1 MSKLRLSFLH
11 KLGGTVAIG
20 DILTDSNKTFST
32 KENDMTVLMASII
45 VKDKSEAG
53 VFINSFA
60 PRINTGEQPLHDDF
74 PVVVKLG
81 SSQQFGAVHACSIW
95 KWEIKGKIKSWRPDI
110 DALIKLQDDHDQA
123 IPTFSESLRNNR
135 PVFEEKLKKVEII
148 TDAAKISECFN
159 DDKQEGD
166 KMNAKLNGYTQ
177 DMKDLNVAPEVGM
190 KCNILHHLNLE
201 EATFIAVT
209 DRFLILKNIDGVERM
224 RLTDNIN
231 ESIFPEHSGEDV
243 EQEAANKKQ
252 LDTFPPALRNA
263 GYFVQVDMIK
273 FMQDEGML
281 AEVLLPL
288 K

>member
-1 MSKLRLSFLH
+1 MNKLRLSFLH

-20 DILTDSNKTFST
+20 DILTDSNKTLST

-60 PRINTGEQPLHDDF
+60 PRINTGEQPMPDDF
-74 PVVVKLG
+74 PVVVSLG
-81 SSQQFGAVHACSIW
+81 YSKHFGAVHACGIW
-95 KWEIKGKIKSWRPDI
+95 KWEIKGKIKSWSPCMES
-110 DALIKLQDDHDQA
+110 LIELQDEHD
-123 IPTFSESLRNNR
+123 
-135 PVFEEKLKKVEII
+135 KLLTTKTREII

-159 DDKQEGD
+159 DDEQESD
-166 KMNAKLNGYTQ
+166 KMNAKLTGYTQ
-177 DMKDLNVAPEVGM
+177 DMKDLYVAPKVGM
-190 KCNILHHLNLE
+190 TCKILHQCNLE

-243 EQEAANKKQ
+243 EQDTANKKQ

-263 GYFVQVDMIK
+263 GYYVQVDMIK

>member
-11 KLGGTVAIG
+11 SLGGSVEIG
-20 DILTDSNKTFST
+20 DVISRSAST
-32 KENDMTVLMASII
+32 NLDTSRLVSHKYRDLLNATYIKNNNVIMGDNEVLII
-45 VKDKSEAG
+45 
-53 VFINSFA
+53 SFA
-60 PRINTGEQPLHDDF
+60 PRVNKGEQNSPSL
-74 PVVVKLG
+74 PVLI
-81 SSQQFGAVHACSIW
+81 Q
-95 KWEIKGKIKSWRPDI
+95 IKGDNLWIPNI
-110 DALIKLQDDHDQA
+110 DALIKLQDEHDKA
-123 IPTFSESLRNNR
+123 MPTFSEALRNNR
-135 PVFEEKLKKVEII
+135 PVFEEKLKKVEVI

-159 DDKQEGD
+159 DDKQGSD
-166 KMNAKLNGYTQ
+166 KMNAKLTGYTQ

-190 KCNILHHLNLE
+190 TCKILHHLNLE

-243 EQEAANKKQ
+243 EQDTANKKQ

-263 GYFVQVDMIK
+263 GYYVQVDMIK